1 MEQMYN
7 VSSNPHVRA
16 RMTTAKIMQLVV
28 IALLPA
34 ALMGIYNHGLK
45 ALAVLVVSTGSA
57 VLAEWLY
64 DHFMHKKNTAP
75 MFDGLIDIVSI
86 SLNTPNKERY
96 LELTRSKF
104 GIESFDAMIKFAE
117 NVKHYVKEVVLST
130 VSTTLT
136 EEEEKECADICKKIG
151 VTYRIRPFED

>member
-1 MEQMYN
+1 METSWTLPVPKHKFSDLYLCFCGYEACQPFHSYG
-7 VSSNPHVRA
+7 PAVR
-16 RMTTAKIMQLVV
+16 
-28 IALLPA
+28 P
-34 ALMGIYNHGLK
+34 
-45 ALAVLVVSTGSA
+45 
-57 VLAEWLY
+57 
-64 DHFMHKKNTAP
+64 
-75 MFDGLIDIVSI
+75 
-86 SLNTPNKERY
+86 
-96 LELTRSKF
+96 TRSKF

>member
-1 MEQMYN
+1 
-7 VSSNPHVRA
+7 
-16 RMTTAKIMQLVV
+16 
-28 IALLPA
+28 
-34 ALMGIYNHGLK
+34 
-45 ALAVLVVSTGSA
+45 
-57 VLAEWLY
+57 
-64 DHFMHKKNTAP
+64 

-130 VSTTLT
+130 VFDN
-136 EEEEKECADICKKIG
+136 A
-151 VTYRIRPFED
+151 YRGRRKGMCRYL